1 VSVVVKFTKKR
12 LPKEV
17 VAHWPEIFSDLH
29 VESIPVEYL
38 LSIKV
43 TFKDGKNWEI
53 RLKNNRQ
60 KMTNK
65 ELEKQITE
73 LFKTYGDAIKNVD
86 FRLDTNKVKA
96 DITKR
101 TKTFL
106 KKRK

>member
-1 VSVVVKFTKKR
+1 MVKFTKKR

-53 RLKNNRQ
+53 RLKNNRK

>member
-1 VSVVVKFTKKR
+1 VVKFTKKR

>member
-1 VSVVVKFTKKR
+1 MVKFTKKR

-65 ELEKQITE
+65 ELEKTIGD
-73 LFKTYGDAIKNVD
+73 LFKTYGDDIKNVD

>member
-1 VSVVVKFTKKR
+1 MVKFTKKR

-17 VAHWPEIFSDLH
+17 VAHWLEIFSDLH

>member
-96 DITKR
+96 DIIKR

>member
-1 VSVVVKFTKKR
+1 MVKFTKKR

-86 FRLDTNKVKA
+86 FRLDTNNVKA

>member
-1 VSVVVKFTKKR
+1 MVKFTKKR

-43 TFKDGKNWEI
+43 SFKDGKNWEI
-53 RLKNNRQ
+53 RLKPNRQ

-65 ELEKQITE
+65 ELEKTIGD
-73 LFKTYGDAIKNVD
+73 LFKTYGDDIKNVD

>member
-1 VSVVVKFTKKR
+1 
-12 LPKEV
+12 V